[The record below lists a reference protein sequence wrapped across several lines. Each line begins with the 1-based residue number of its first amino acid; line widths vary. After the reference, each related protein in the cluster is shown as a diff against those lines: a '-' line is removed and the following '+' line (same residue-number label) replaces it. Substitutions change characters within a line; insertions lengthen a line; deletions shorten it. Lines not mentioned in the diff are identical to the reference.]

1 MDGVARTKKST
12 RSSSRQHKNN
22 SANNTP
28 LAATLDMANSVVNSM
43 EGNPFEELMN
53 EQSNDDDLYMSY
65 ALREEVARPDANTKT
80 NNNGNGSNRMVH
92 FVGETNVH
100 DDIPS
105 MLIAASEESD
115 KYGHNQNSESVMRM
129 GFGNLDLSSRI
140 DGPMDLVSDGLFA
153 VHDEMEEDE
162 DGLMGSDHN
171 GSHGCGSFGSTSA
184 DLRAAI
190 VSNWLTDHYEPQ
202 ENISLPRSVLYD
214 HYLEFCQSQNTE
226 PVNSATFGKIIRSV
240 FPTLRT
246 RRLGTRGNSKYHYF
260 GIGLKTDLLG
270 NDQYSA
276 IYAQYSRPPPSRPRN
291 AKREV
296 SAHESANQHH
306 FTYNGSAYSASSTG
320 AAASHV
326 YSAASSG
333 MSGKEHHGGRTRRG
347 TKSAPGG
354 RRSRRHNRHNSS
366 DASSALLDEQGAEA
380 LLLGQHGLISSQSS
394 GNQNGNNLGV
404 FRSLSSPNYD
414 DFSHFLEQI
423 CTPVYS
429 NVPSHVVFDSI
440 QAFSLVY
447 QQHVIDLLRAISSHE
462 FTVVEGL
469 SEMFW
474 LNFPPEMLMCLH
486 CDESLRIVAI
496 ADDYLYQVLIHTLIP
511 DVLEPVPIGITQN
524 VRQFSKFLEGILQ
537 RTLQAPIPQS
547 IIEVKLDAA
556 RHFCQ
561 VLRRRTS
568 LSHLTQAIRSILCN
582 AEQTHQMLLDW
593 GQVDFHGIREQCD
606 WIMRLKEGF
615 LHWIE
620 ASFRT
625 YLQDGVSLHVWST
638 WIENITD
645 QCINGEQLMGASLEE
660 ACSTVILR
668 WTFYSSMIMRDL
680 TLRSAAS
687 FGSFHLLNLLF
698 NEYLLYSVEKRLDD
712 HRRSVGLMSF
722 WPTTSASTTTN
733 PNESVENSEM
743 LDHQQTLN
751 NPTGMYAANNQQILA
766 GNAQQNNPNF
776 AFDDFFRKSAVL
788 GPTSSPAVNPAT
800 RNMVNPTNNN
810 NSNNNG
816 NAYLSSPLG
825 TKTQMINNPPNKE
838 NNANNVSQ
846 NGNTDYN
853 LI

>member
-1 MDGVARTKKST
+1 
-12 RSSSRQHKNN
+12 
-22 SANNTP
+22 
-28 LAATLDMANSVVNSM
+28 MANPVVDSM
-43 EGNPFEELMN
+43 EGNPFEELMK
-53 EQSNDDDLYMSY
+53 EQNSNDRYMGY
-65 ALREEVARPDANTKT
+65 ALPEEDNKT
-80 NNNGNGSNRMVH
+80 DNNGNGSNKKVR
-92 FVGETNVH
+92 FVGDSNIH

-105 MLIAASEESD
+105 MLITASGDSE
-115 KYGHNQNSESVMRM
+115 KYSHHQNSESVMRM
-129 GFGNLDLSSRI
+129 GFGNLNLNRRV

-153 VHDEMEEDE
+153 VHDEIDDE
-162 DGLMGSDHN
+162 DDDLMGADHSSALGCS
-171 GSHGCGSFGSTSA
+171 GSVSFGSTSA

-260 GIGLKTDLLG
+260 GIGLKTDLIG

-291 AKREV
+291 TKREA
-296 SAHESANQHH
+296 SAHETANQHH
-306 FTYNGSAYSASSTG
+306 FTYNGSSYSASSSG

-326 YSAASSG
+326 YSAASGSISG
-333 MSGKEHHGGRTRRG
+333 GKDHQSVRSRRG
-347 TKSAPGG
+347 GISSAPGG
-354 RRSRRHNRHNSS
+354 RRSRRHARQDSL
-366 DASSALLDEQGAEA
+366 DVPSALLDEQSAEA

-394 GNQNGNNLGV
+394 GHPNPGNLGA

-414 DFSHFLEQI
+414 DFAHFLEQI
-423 CTPVYS
+423 CTPVFS
-429 NVPSHVVFDSI
+429 NVPAHVAFDSV

-447 QQHVIDLLRAISSHE
+447 QQHIIDLLRAISSHE

-474 LNFPPEMLMCLH
+474 MNFPPEMLTCLH

-496 ADDYLYQVLIHTLIP
+496 ADDYLYQVLIHTLIS

-537 RTLQAPIPQS
+537 RTLQSPIPQS

-556 RHFCQ
+556 RRFCQ

-593 GQVDFHGIREQCD
+593 GNVDFHGIREQCD

-620 ASFRT
+620 GSFRA

-712 HRRSVGLMSF
+712 HRRSLGLMSF
-722 WPTTSASTTTN
+722 WPATSNPTN
-733 PNESVENSEM
+733 SSENSNEKSEM
-743 LDHQQTLN
+743 HNQHSLN
-751 NPTGMYAANNQQILA
+751 NTAAINQQLSL
-766 GNAQQNNPNF
+766 GNVQSQQQSMSTNPNF

-788 GPTSSPAVNPAT
+788 GPTSSPVVSSAARNVAIPA
-800 RNMVNPTNNN
+800 NNN
-810 NSNNNG
+810 NNGNMAG

-825 TKTQMINNPPNKE
+825 TKTQMMMSINNPPNKE
-838 NNANNVSQ
+838 NNVNNVSQ
-846 NGNTDYN
+846 NGNNDYD

>member
-12 RSSSRQHKNN
+12 RSSSRQHRN

-28 LAATLDMANSVVNSM
+28 VAGSIEAT
-43 EGNPFEELMN
+43 NPFEELMRQQGH
-53 EQSNDDDLYMSY
+53 EDIYMNYS
-65 ALREEVARPDANTKT
+65 LQDNVKPTG
-80 NNNGNGSNRMVH
+80 NGHGSNRMVH
-92 FVGETNVH
+92 FVGDSN
-100 DDIPS
+100 DDCDIPS
-105 MLIAASEESD
+105 MLIAVSGDDAD
-115 KYGHNQNSESVMRM
+115 KYGHASESVMRM
-129 GFGNLDLSSRI
+129 GFGQMNLNSNRRV
-140 DGPMDLVSDGLFA
+140 DGPMDLVSDGLFG
-153 VHDEMEEDE
+153 VHDEIGDDE
-162 DGLMGSDHN
+162 DVLIGNDHSGSLGCS
-171 GSHGCGSFGSTSA
+171 GSVSFGSTSA

-214 HYLEFCQSQNTE
+214 HYLEFCQSQSTE

-291 AKREV
+291 TKREAP
-296 SAHESANQHH
+296 AHETANQHH
-306 FTYNGSAYSASSTG
+306 FTYNGSSSYSTG

-326 YSAASSG
+326 YSAASSS
-333 MSGKEHHGGRTRRG
+333 MSGKDQHSHSSRTRRG
-347 TKSAPGG
+347 TSSAPGG
-354 RRSRRHNRHNSS
+354 RRSRRHNRQDSS
-366 DASSALLDEQGAEA
+366 EISSSVLLDEQSAEA
-380 LLLGQHGLISSQSS
+380 LLLGQHGLISSQSTGHQTGS
-394 GNQNGNNLGV
+394 GNNNNNLGA

-414 DFSHFLEQI
+414 DFAHFLEQI
-423 CTPVYS
+423 CTPVFS
-429 NVPSHVVFDSI
+429 NVPAHVAFDSV

-447 QQHVIDLLRAISSHE
+447 QQHIIDLLRAISSHE

-474 LNFPPEMLMCLH
+474 MNFPPEMLTCLH

-556 RHFCQ
+556 RRFCQ

-593 GQVDFHGIREQCD
+593 GHVDFHGIREQCD

-645 QCINGEQLMGASLEE
+645 QCINGEQLMGAALED

-722 WPTTSASTTTN
+722 WPATTSNISTA
-733 PNESVENSEM
+733 PNEEKSE
-743 LDHQQTLN
+743 LEQQQQTFNNTCN
-751 NPTGMYAANNQQILA
+751 NPPVQQA
-766 GNAQQNNPNF
+766 QNNPNF
-776 AFDDFFRKSAVL
+776 AFEDFFRKSAVL
-788 GPTSSPAVNPAT
+788 GPTSSPVVNPAT
-800 RNMVNPTNNN
+800 RNTAIPANSAAAAVATNP
-810 NSNNNG
+810 

-825 TKTQMINNPPNKE
+825 TKTQMMMNPPNKE

-846 NGNTDYN
+846 NGNNDYN

>member
-1 MDGVARTKKST
+1 MDGTRAGKKT
-12 RSSSRQHKNN
+12 RSSTRCRNGGKS
-22 SANNTP
+22 
-28 LAATLDMANSVVNSM
+28 
-43 EGNPFEELMN
+43 
-53 EQSNDDDLYMSY
+53 
-65 ALREEVARPDANTKT
+65 EEVASIAEACATNEGNNPFDELLKEQTTDQIYMNYGVQEDEENRPN
-80 NNNGNGSNRMVH
+80 SNRMVH
-92 FVGETNVH
+92 FVEDNH
-100 DDIPS
+100 NISDDIPS
-105 MLIAASEESD
+105 MLIGTSNDNEKYSMASGNPSES
-115 KYGHNQNSESVMRM
+115 SVMRM
-129 GFGNLDLSSRI
+129 GFGAMNLRRN
-140 DGPMDLVSDGLFA
+140 GPMELVSDGLFS
-153 VHDEMEEDE
+153 HEDNLGDDE
-162 DGLMGSDHN
+162 DQECSGSL
-171 GSHGCGSFGSTSA
+171 SFGSTSA

-190 VSNWLTDHYEPQ
+190 VSNWLTDYYEPQ
-202 ENISLPRSVLYD
+202 DNISLPRSVLYD
-214 HYLEFCQSQNTE
+214 HYLEFCQSQGTE

-276 IYAQYSRPPPSRPRN
+276 IYSQYSRPPPSRPRN
-291 AKREV
+291 TKREAQ
-296 SAHESANQHH
+296 AHEANNQHH
-306 FTYNGSAYSASSTG
+306 FTYSGSSYSSSSG

-326 YSAASSG
+326 YSAAGSTKDLSR
-333 MSGKEHHGGRTRRG
+333 SRRSTG
-347 TKSAPGG
+347 SG
-354 RRSRRHNRHNSS
+354 RRSKSSRSSRHQHHHLQDDSTDVN
-366 DASSALLDEQGAEA
+366 LLDEQSAEA
-380 LLLGQHGLISSQSS
+380 LLLGQHGLITSQSS
-394 GNQNGNNLGV
+394 GNNSMGA

-414 DFSHFLEQI
+414 DFAHFLEQI
-423 CTPVYS
+423 CTPVFS
-429 NVPSHVVFDSI
+429 NVPPHVAFDSV

-447 QQHVIDLLRAISSHE
+447 QQHIIDLLRAISNHE
-462 FTVVEGL
+462 FAVVEGL

-474 LNFPPEMLMCLH
+474 MNFPPEMLSCLH

-537 RTLQAPIPQS
+537 RTLQSPIPGS
-547 IIEVKLDAA
+547 IIEVKLDSA
-556 RHFCQ
+556 RRFCQ

-582 AEQTHQMLLDW
+582 AEQTHQMLIDW
-593 GQVDFHGIREQCD
+593 GNVDFQGIKEQCD

-615 LHWIE
+615 LNWIE

-638 WIENITD
+638 WIENITE
-645 QCINGEQLMGASLEE
+645 QCISGEQVLGASLED

-698 NEYLLYSVEKRLDD
+698 NEYLMYSMEKRLDD

-722 WPTTSASTTTN
+722 WPTGTNTDETTTSTDISN
-733 PNESVENSEM
+733 NNNVLNTQATAPTNSS
-743 LDHQQTLN
+743 TI
-751 NPTGMYAANNQQILA
+751 PV
-766 GNAQQNNPNF
+766 QQNNF

-788 GPTSSPAVNPAT
+788 GPTSSPVTNPAT
-800 RNMVNPTNNN
+800 RNNNN
-810 NSNNNG
+810 VPTG
-816 NAYLSSPLG
+816 YLSSPLG
-825 TKTQMINNPPNKE
+825 SKLNSSAAAAGVNVPIINKE
-838 NNANNVSQ
+838 NAN
-846 NGNTDYN
+846 DYN

>member
-1 MDGVARTKKST
+1 MDGVRNKKT
-12 RSSSRQHKNN
+12 RSSTRQNRSATSNKSINESTVTIDNNN
-22 SANNTP
+22 S
-28 LAATLDMANSVVNSM
+28 
-43 EGNPFEELMN
+43 NPFEELMK
-53 EQSNDDDLYMSY
+53 EQNGSANDIYMNYTSVIEDD
-65 ALREEVARPDANTKT
+65 K
-80 NNNGNGSNRMVH
+80 SNRMVH
-92 FVGETNVH
+92 FEDHQHHSHHHHRVISV

-105 MLIAASEESD
+105 MLIAASGDPE
-115 KYGHNQNSESVMRM
+115 KYNSHQSTTSVMRM
-129 GFGNLDLSSRI
+129 GFGNMNLRR
-140 DGPMDLVSDGLFA
+140 DGPIDLVSDVIFD
-153 VHDEMEEDE
+153 DEEHLGIDGGEDDE
-162 DGLMGSDHN
+162 DGTICGSGSVN
-171 GSHGCGSFGSTSA
+171 GTTGSVSFGSTSA

-214 HYLEFCQSQNTE
+214 HYLEFCQSQGTE

-270 NDQYSA
+270 NDQYSN

-291 AKREV
+291 SKRDR
-296 SAHESANQHH
+296 AHNSNSDH
-306 FTYNGSAYSASSTG
+306 FSFGSSTYSTSSG

-326 YSAASSG
+326 YSASCAKGSSASRSRRSGSSSG
-333 MSGKEHHGGRTRRG
+333 SG
-347 TKSAPGG
+347 GG
-354 RRSRRHNRHNSS
+354 RRSRRNRQSS
-366 DASSALLDEQGAEA
+366 VEAMTSVGLLDEQGAEA
-380 LLLGQHGLISSQSS
+380 LLLGQHGLISSQSNGNPS
-394 GNQNGNNLGV
+394 GNSSTGA
-404 FRSLSSPNYD
+404 FRSLSGPNYD
-414 DFSHFLEQI
+414 DFAHFLEQI
-423 CTPVYS
+423 CSPVFS
-429 NVPSHVVFDSI
+429 NVPPHVTFESV

-447 QQHVIDLLRAISSHE
+447 QQHIIDLLRAISSHE
-462 FTVVEGL
+462 FAVVEGL

-474 LNFPPEMLMCLH
+474 MNFPPEMLTCLH

-511 DVLEPVPIGITQN
+511 DVLEPIPIGITQN
-524 VRQFSKFLEGILQ
+524 VRQFSKFLEGILR
-537 RTLQAPIPQS
+537 RTLQSPIPTS

-556 RHFCQ
+556 KRFCQ

-593 GQVDFHGIREQCD
+593 GQVDFPGIKEQCD

-638 WIENITD
+638 WIESIAE
-645 QCINGEQLMGASLEE
+645 QCINGEQVMGSSLEE
-660 ACSTVILR
+660 ACSTVIMR
-668 WTFYSSMIMRDL
+668 WTFYSSLIMRDL

-698 NEYLLYSVEKRLDD
+698 NEYLLYSIEKRLDD

-722 WPTTSASTTTN
+722 WPNGNEKLELDMELNNHNNTDELNPTAAYANNNTPAAPYNNATASTHN
-733 PNESVENSEM
+733 NAVN
-743 LDHQQTLN
+743 QTL
-751 NPTGMYAANNQQILA
+751 T
-766 GNAQQNNPNF
+766 
-776 AFDDFFRKSAVL
+776 FDDFFRKSAVL
-788 GPTSSPAVNPAT
+788 GPTSSPVINPAT
-800 RNMVNPTNNN
+800 RNILLNDAAVAGPCNNN
-810 NSNNNG
+810 NNNLTTTNTI
-816 NAYLSSPLG
+816 NPSSPLG
-825 TKTQMINNPPNKE
+825 TKQHQQQQKNNNPPNKE
-838 NNANNVSQ
+838 NA
-846 NGNTDYN
+846 

>member
-1 MDGVARTKKST
+1 MFIGHFYYNRMDGTRAGKKT
-12 RSSSRQHKNN
+12 RSSTRCRSGGKNEEVT
-22 SANNTP
+22 AMVETC
-28 LAATLDMANSVVNSM
+28 TVN
-43 EGNPFEELMN
+43 ECNNPFDKLLKEQTTDDIYMN
-53 EQSNDDDLYMSY
+53 YGVQNDENSS
-65 ALREEVARPDANTKT
+65 
-80 NNNGNGSNRMVH
+80 SNRMVR
-92 FVGETNVH
+92 FVGDDHNIS

-105 MLIAASEESD
+105 MLIGTSNEGE
-115 KYGHNQNSESVMRM
+115 KYSISSNNPSNSSVMRM
-129 GFGNLDLSSRI
+129 GFSAMNLRR
-140 DGPMDLVSDGLFA
+140 DGPMELVSDGLFG
-153 VHDEMEEDE
+153 HEDHLEDE
-162 DGLMGSDHN
+162 DDQDCSGSL
-171 GSHGCGSFGSTSA
+171 SFGSTSA

-190 VSNWLTDHYEPQ
+190 VSNWLTDHYEPHN
-202 ENISLPRSVLYD
+202 NISLPRSVLYD
-214 HYLEFCQSQNTE
+214 HYLEFCQSQGTE
-226 PVNSATFGKIIRSV
+226 PVNSATFGKIIRAV

-276 IYAQYSRPPPSRPRN
+276 IYSQYSRPPPSRPRN
-291 AKREV
+291 TKREAAANEDV
-296 SAHESANQHH
+296 NQHH
-306 FTYNGSAYSASSTG
+306 FTYSDSSYSASSG

-326 YSAASSG
+326 YSAAGSTRD
-333 MSGKEHHGGRTRRG
+333 MSRTRK
-347 TKSAPGG
+347 TTATA
-354 RRSRRHNRHNSS
+354 RRSKSSRSSRHHPNRHQDDSS
-366 DASSALLDEQGAEA
+366 DANLLDEQSAEA
-380 LLLGQHGLISSQSS
+380 LLLGHHGLIVSHSS
-394 GNQNGNNLGV
+394 GKSGNNSMGA

-414 DFSHFLEQI
+414 DFAHFLEQI
-423 CTPVYS
+423 CTPVFS
-429 NVPSHVVFDSI
+429 NVPPHVAFDSI

-447 QQHVIDLLRAISSHE
+447 QQHIIDLLRAISSHE
-462 FTVVEGL
+462 FAVVEGL

-474 LNFPPEMLMCLH
+474 MNFPPEMLSCLH

-537 RTLQAPIPQS
+537 RTLQSPIPVS
-547 IIEVKLDAA
+547 IIEVKLDSA
-556 RHFCQ
+556 RRFCQ

-593 GQVDFHGIREQCD
+593 GNVDFQGIKEQCD

-615 LHWIE
+615 LNWIE

-625 YLQDGVSLHVWST
+625 YLQDGVSLHVWSS
-638 WIENITD
+638 WIENITE
-645 QCINGEQLMGASLEE
+645 QCVNGEQVMGTSLED

-698 NEYLLYSVEKRLDD
+698 NEYLMYSMEKRLDD

-722 WPTTSASTTTN
+722 WPTGAISTEESAAI
-733 PNESVENSEM
+733 NSNAAISG
-743 LDHQQTLN
+743 N
-751 NPTGMYAANNQQILA
+751 NNNINCA
-766 GNAQQNNPNF
+766 SATATVPVQQNNF

-788 GPTSSPAVNPAT
+788 GPNSSPAANPAT
-800 RNMVNPTNNN
+800 RNLPV
-810 NSNNNG
+810 G
-816 NAYLSSPLG
+816 YLSSPIGSKLNAAATAAGVDG
-825 TKTQMINNPPNKE
+825 TGGVPVINKE
-838 NNANNVSQ
+838 NAN
-846 NGNTDYN
+846 DYN

>member
-1 MDGVARTKKST
+1 MDRTRSKKTRTSTRRNKST
-12 RSSSRQHKNN
+12 ANNKIINENTVTIDSNNPFDELMKEQNCSTNDIYMDYSLENDKNGNSNN
-22 SANNTP
+22 S
-28 LAATLDMANSVVNSM
+28 
-43 EGNPFEELMN
+43 
-53 EQSNDDDLYMSY
+53 
-65 ALREEVARPDANTKT
+65 
-80 NNNGNGSNRMVH
+80 SNRMVH
-92 FVGETNVH
+92 FDDHHTGGHSGLVDDH
-100 DDIPS
+100 DIPS
-105 MLIAASEESD
+105 MLIAASEDNEN
-115 KYGHNQNSESVMRM
+115 KYNSHSHSHSHGHNHHSTTSVMRM
-129 GFGNLDLSSRI
+129 GFGNMNLRR

-153 VHDEMEEDE
+153 VHDDEENIDLDDE
-162 DGLMGSDHN
+162 DNDGLLDIN
-171 GSHGCGSFGSTSA
+171 EAASFGSTSA

-214 HYLEFCQSQNTE
+214 HYLEFCQSQGTE

-276 IYAQYSRPPPSRPRN
+276 IYSQYSRPLPSRPRSS
-291 AKREV
+291 KRDRDN
-296 SAHESANQHH
+296 SDH
-306 FTYNGSAYSASSTG
+306 FSYGSSTYSTSSG

-326 YSAASSG
+326 YSASTSNGGKDSTGRSRRSRSS
-333 MSGKEHHGGRTRRG
+333 
-347 TKSAPGG
+347 ANGG
-354 RRSRRHNRHNSS
+354 RRSRRHRQ
-366 DASSALLDEQGAEA
+366 DPAEAAAVAAAVGFLDEQGADA
-380 LLLGQHGLISSQSS
+380 LLLGQHGLISSQSGGNHS
-394 GNQNGNNLGV
+394 GGNSTAGA

-414 DFSHFLEQI
+414 DFAHFLEQI
-423 CTPVYS
+423 CTPVFS
-429 NVPSHVVFDSI
+429 NVPPHVTFESV

-447 QQHVIDLLRAISSHE
+447 QQHIIDLLRAISSHE
-462 FTVVEGL
+462 FAVVEGL

-474 LNFPPEMLMCLH
+474 MNFPPEMLTCLH

-537 RTLQAPIPQS
+537 RTLQTPIPTS
-547 IIEVKLDAA
+547 IIEIKMDAA
-556 RHFCQ
+556 RRFCQ

-582 AEQTHQMLLDW
+582 GEQTHQMLLDW
-593 GQVDFHGIREQCD
+593 GQVDFQGIREQCD

-638 WIENITD
+638 WIENITE
-645 QCINGEQLMGASLEE
+645 QCINGEQVMGSSLEE
-660 ACSTVILR
+660 SSSTVILR

-698 NEYLLYSVEKRLDD
+698 NEYLLYSIEKRLDD

-722 WPTTSASTTTN
+722 WPGGSEKLELELELNNNNSTDGLTNTNTTTAN
-733 PNESVENSEM
+733 INANTSTN
-743 LDHQQTLN
+743 N
-751 NPTGMYAANNQQILA
+751 NPSMT
-766 GNAQQNNPNF
+766 
-776 AFDDFFRKSAVL
+776 FDDFFRRSAVL
-788 GPTSSPAVNPAT
+788 GPTSSPAINPAT
-800 RNMVNPTNNN
+800 RNILLN
-810 NSNNNG
+810 NSNG
-816 NAYLSSPLG
+816 NPSSPLG
-825 TKTQMINNPPNKE
+825 NKNGQQTANPPNKE
-838 NNANNVSQ
+838 NS
-846 NGNTDYN
+846 